1 MTIAGIYRT
10 QKRNLKDI
18 EQVMENLL
26 KTNHT
31 TLHQAAVDLLRAGG
45 KRIRPILV
53 MLSAEY
59 GNPNHEDVK
68 KAAVTLELIH
78 MASLVHDDVVDNA
91 NLRRGKKT
99 VKATWDN
106 RVAMYTGDYIFAH
119 SIEHMTGVQLPYAHQ
134 LVSKAIRD
142 ISLGEIEQI
151 RHLYNV
157 DQHLR
162 HYLLRIKRKTALLI
176 ALSCQLGALTAGC
189 PQDIVRKLYY
199 FGYFIGMS
207 YQIID
212 DILDFVGT
220 EKQLGKP
227 SGSDLKQGN
236 ITLPTLFALSIPDV
250 RQRVISCFESND
262 DQADWD
268 GVIQSVK
275 QSGGIEYAESMNE
288 RYLDKALNVL
298 KSLPQNQVTENLRK
312 IADYLGKRKY

>member
-10 QKRNLKDI
+10 QKRNLKEI

-53 MLSAEY
+53 MLSAEF

-119 SIEHMTGVQLPYAHQ
+119 SIEHMTGVHLPYAHQ

-189 PQDIVRKLYY
+189 SHDIVRKLYY

-227 SGSDLKQGN
+227 AGSDLKQGN

-250 RQRVISCFESND
+250 RQRVVSCFESNNE
-262 DQADWD
+262 QADWD
-268 GVIQSVK
+268 GAIQLVK
-275 QSGGIEYAESMNE
+275 QSGGIEYAESINE
-288 RYLDKALNVL
+288 RYLAKALNIL

-312 IADYLGKRKY
+312 IAKYLGKRKY